1 MCTSLK
7 ARKSLLNN
15 NYDSIYKM
23 KKIYQTPSTEI
34 VRVDICYELTAGS
47 KTADYEG
54 KGDGDSSGNTPIDY
68 GGDAT
73 GGITPAKGF
82 SGSLWED

>member
-1 MCTSLK
+1 
-7 ARKSLLNN
+7 
-15 NYDSIYKM
+15 M

-54 KGDGDSSGNTPIDY
+54 KGDGDSSGNIDY

-73 GGITPAKGF
+73 GGITPAKDF
-82 SGSLWED
+82 DFIWEDDWE